1 MSFYQKHI
9 KSYLLRILRF
19 ANNTLGKQLII
30 KDKQLQD
37 KYLQYNKNRFYGPQK
52 YFCYAPFGSLFI
64 SYDGSVSPCYACKTK
79 DSLLDKCLEDIWH
92 GEIFESL
99 RSQFRKGE
107 IPEACIFCKTHLES
121 ENYGSILANKYDHYL
136 MQKSKMP
143 VIAELELANTC
154 NLECIM
160 CSGTLSSAIRKNREN
175 LPPVENKIPEN
186 FSEQFSKI
194 LTSLKSIELTGGDPL
209 LIDEYYKILEIAE
222 KINPKLDILIT
233 TNANTFTKK
242 TEELLKKD
250 LKLSFN
256 VSIDSLDGEIYSQI
270 RKNASLETALE
281 NIETFHKY
289 TQQKK
294 TSLGFL
300 VCPLQINAFELPN
313 FVDFANK
320 YNASLSYHVVFKPAH
335 LALWTLPSEEIE
347 KILKNLERHNFK
359 AYDFNSTIVLNSYN
373 SLINLIES
381 WYKKAILREKEGNE
395 IEKINLEIEKAKEK
409 FTLTIGDKTLI
420 EKAKY
425 LIQKTDIKELP
436 ELIYLS
442 LANKTKEELMSGFS
456 NFSES
461 ELIEK
466 LKNYHQECY
475 SHYFYHK
482 KFSDNEKYLNNK

>member
-1 MSFYQKHI
+1 M
-9 KSYLLRILRF
+9 
-19 ANNTLGKQLII
+19 
-30 KDKQLQD
+30 
-37 KYLQYNKNRFYGPQK
+37 
-52 YFCYAPFGSLFI
+52 
-64 SYDGSVSPCYACKTK
+64 
-79 DSLLDKCLEDIWH
+79 
-92 GEIFESL
+92 
-99 RSQFRKGE
+99 
-107 IPEACIFCKTHLES
+107 
-121 ENYGSILANKYDHYL
+121 
-136 MQKSKMP
+136 
-143 VIAELELANTC
+143 
-154 NLECIM
+154 
-160 CSGTLSSAIRKNREN
+160 
-175 LPPVENKIPEN
+175 
-186 FSEQFSKI
+186 
-194 LTSLKSIELTGGDPL
+194 
-209 LIDEYYKILEIAE
+209 
-222 KINPKLDILIT
+222 
-233 TNANTFTKK
+233 
-242 TEELLKKD
+242 
-250 LKLSFN
+250 
-256 VSIDSLDGEIYSQI
+256 
-270 RKNASLETALE
+270 
-281 NIETFHKY
+281 
-289 TQQKK
+289 
-294 TSLGFL
+294 